1 MTELKHYEIAVI
13 GAGPG
18 GYAAAFRA
26 ADLGKQVLLIDR
38 DNELGGVCL
47 NRGCIPS
54 KALLH
59 ISKVMSE
66 AEHLSKMGVTY
77 SKPAIDID
85 QVRAHINKIVSQ
97 LNGGIAQMA
106 KARKVDTIQGLAAF
120 KSNSELNIETE
131 DGHISIS
138 FDKCI
143 IAAGSTSAMIPG
155 VPNDHPSILTSKTAL
170 DLVDIPE
177 KLLVIGGGVIGLELG
192 QVYAALGSRV
202 SVVEFLPTLLPGT
215 DPDLVKPLQRKL
227 KNQFESILV
236 SSKVISV
243 ETNENGTLTVAIEN
257 DKGTKR
263 ESFNKVLVSVGRK
276 PNSNFLNLDST
287 DIEMDDFGFI
297 NVDVYQ
303 RTSIKNIFAIGDI
316 AGNPMLA
323 HKATHEGK
331 VAAEVASGH
340 PAAFDARAIP
350 SVVYTDP
357 EVAWAGLTEI
367 EAKEKNISYE
377 SGDFPW
383 AASGKA
389 LAIGANQGKTKILF
403 DPETKQVLGVGIVGP
418 GAGDLISE
426 GMLAIEMGADAED
439 IGLTIHPHPTL
450 SETFAAAAEMF
461 SGTITDLYIP
471 KKKRH

>member
-1 MTELKHYEIAVI
+1 MTQLKHYEIVVI

-26 ADLGKQVLLIDR
+26 ADLGKRVLLIDR

-59 ISKVMSE
+59 ISKVISE

>member
-287 DIEMDDFGFI
+287 DIEMNDFGFI

-389 LAIGANQGKTKILF
+389 LALGANQGKTKILF

>member
-1 MTELKHYEIAVI
+1 MAQLKHYEIAVI

-26 ADLGKQVLLIDR
+26 ADLGKRVLLIDR